1 MRFTASCTSGSKSWM
16 PRLQRLKP
24 TLARSR
30 SVSRVM
36 VRGSSSI
43 EYSRSGSRDS
53 LKWLPSLLDQPVDLE
68 RGEEGGRAA
77 AEVQL
82 LDLAVAVVELALQ
95 LDLAVQAVEV
105 GLGLL
110 VVARDDLGAAAVEA
124 RARAE
129 RDVHVQRQRPRDRVL
144 VARHRGGPVLVQA
157 ELVGELHGRRIRR
170 VARAGPVVAADEVG
184 VEPDLVRIHRLPW
197 LQGANEQPAPGSGPP
212 ALTCVKD
219 GNPTRPRQWVHAEG

>member
-1 MRFTASCTSGSKSWM
+1 MRFTACCTSGSKSWM

-30 SVSRVM
+30 SVSVVM

-43 EYSRSGSRDS
+43 EYSRCRVARQ
-53 LKWLPSLLDQPVDLE
+53 LEVAAELLDQPVDLE

-82 LDLAVAVVELALQ
+82 LDLAVLVVELALQ
-95 LDLAVQAVEV
+95 LDLAVQPVEV
-105 GLGLL
+105 SLGLL
-110 VVARDDLGAAAVEA
+110 VVAGDDLGAAAVEA

-144 VARHRGGPVLVQA
+144 VAGERRGLVLVQA
-157 ELVGELHGRRIRR
+157 ELVGELHGRRVRG

-184 VEPDLVRIHRLPW
+184 VEPDLVRIHRFPW
-197 LQGANEQPAPGSGPP
+197 LQGPRADCARVGPP

-219 GNPTRPRQWVHAEG
+219 GNWTRSGNGYRP